1 MVVFR
6 YTVGAIDNAHQR
18 IVRRIA
24 QELLWMQRAEL
35 IQSLELQP
43 RYDLIVNEYKIGFYR
58 ADFRYEVAET
68 STMVV
73 EDVKSP
79 ATKTAVYRLK
89 KKLVKALYGKA
100 INEVRI
106 APKKG
111 YYVIEV
117 VYTKVEKQAELK
129 KEYIAGIDVGLT
141 I

>member
-1 MVVFR
+1 
-6 YTVGAIDNAHQR
+6 
-18 IVRRIA
+18 
-24 QELLWMQRAEL
+24 MQRAEL

>member
-1 MVVFR
+1 
-6 YTVGAIDNAHQR
+6 
-18 IVRRIA
+18 
-24 QELLWMQRAEL
+24 
-35 IQSLELQP
+35 
-43 RYDLIVNEYKIGFYR
+43 
-58 ADFRYEVAET
+58 
-68 STMVV
+68 TMVV

-129 KEYIAGIDVGLT
+129 KEYIAGIDVGVDNLIALT
-141 I
+141 ANKHAFQAVFVNGRPVKSINQYYNKKRAELQKEHGRTGSTRRMGRLTTRRNRRI